1 VIVSLN
7 QPILVVETSSVFFE
21 VGSECVSVIYM
32 SFGHQG
38 VKKDE
43 CGVALGLEEFQN
55 LGRKKKQGCES

>member
-21 VGSECVSVIYM
+21 VGSECVSVIYV

-43 CGVALGLEEFQN
+43 CGVALGLE
-55 LGRKKKQGCES
+55 